1 MTGRQGDKETRRRSP
16 CHLVTLSPYFGL
28 VIILLVA
35 ACFRFYGLAW
45 DGGYLFHPDERK
57 ILLVA
62 SELHLPSNIPDFF
75 SSESPLNPKF
85 FAYGSFPIYLLKILD
100 VFAPTPSF
108 AVPWREDFVGLA
120 LLGRALSAL
129 FDLGTI
135 ALTFLLARRLYDATT
150 GLIASASIAVTV
162 LHIQLSHFYAVD
174 TLLTLLIVATM
185 FFAARFA
192 QAGKRRDAIAVGIA
206 FGLALATKV
215 SAAPLVVP
223 IAIAVVRAKADTETR
238 RRGDTEKVHLVTV
251 SPRHLVFKWLEQLWS
266 ARITLGG
273 ILAVAL
279 SACIVTQ
286 PYALLDPI
294 RFFGQIGT
302 ESLVARGWLD
312 YPYTRQY
319 ADTLPF
325 IYPIAQS
332 SIWGMSLPLG
342 IFAWLGSALFVGRW
356 WRKRDWNDGFILSW
370 ALVYFLIV
378 GAQYAKYLRYL
389 LPLLP
394 FLFLMAA
401 SLRFQ
406 ISDFRFQ
413 IFRFRFRIS
422 RITHHASLFTFYFLL
437 FTSLIYSLSFVSLY
451 SREHPWL
458 TISKWIYANV
468 PPNATIAIEHWDDVL
483 PVPIRIADA
492 TRAPSEYKM
501 LALPMYDADDAS
513 KLDTTVNALSES
525 DYVILA
531 TQRLSAPITRLPQRY
546 PMSSRYY
553 HLLFNGQLGFDLVAH
568 AINGIALDGVVIADN
583 RFDGM
588 LPPTLRSDALVW
600 NWGYADE
607 SFTVYDH
614 PLPLVF
620 KKTRPLSRD
629 ELKHLLQ

>member
-1 MTGRQGDKETRRRSP
+1 MGRQGDKETRRRSP
-16 CHLVTLSPYFGL
+16 CHLATESPCL
-28 VIILLVA
+28 VLAVILVVA
-35 ACFRFYGLAW
+35 AAFRFYGLAW
-45 DGGYLFHPDERK
+45 DGGYVFHPDERK

-150 GLIASASIAVTV
+150 GLIASAWIAVTV

-223 IAIAVVRAKADTETR
+223 IVAAVLRAQRATASEAKQSPSNLAIASSQRTLLAMTQRAAREWLAQIWRTR
-238 RRGDTEKVHLVTV
+238 RALA
-251 SPRHLVFKWLEQLWS
+251 L
-266 ARITLGG
+266 

-279 SACIVTQ
+279 AACIVTQ

-302 ESLVARGWLD
+302 ESLVARGGLD

-342 IFAWLGSALFVGRW
+342 IFAWLGSALFVWRW

-370 ALVYFLIV
+370 AFVYFLIV

-401 SLRFQ
+401 NCVWQIANGRWRVSRF
-406 ISDFRFQ
+406 
-413 IFRFRFRIS
+413 
-422 RITHHASLFTFYFLL
+422 TAYCSLFAVCCLL
-437 FTSLIYSLSFVSLY
+437 FTSFIYSLSFVSLY

-468 PPNATIAIEHWDDVL
+468 PPNATIALEHWDDVL
-483 PVPIRIADA
+483 PVPMQIGEV
-492 TRAPSEYKM
+492 TRAPGEYNM
-501 LALPMYDADDAS
+501 LTLPMYDEDNAA
-513 KLDTTVNALSES
+513 KLETLVNALSES

-553 HLLFNGQLGFDLVAH
+553 HLLFNGQLGFDLAAH

-614 PLPLVF
+614 PSPLVF

-629 ELKHLLQ
+629 ELKNLLQ